1 MTLLNVVLATG
12 GVAVEKLIRD
22 FKQRE
27 RKRQRRPQTR
37 ENPHSQKFRTMSGV
51 TYGATFNAVIGSR
64 LFRKQVTL
72 VPLPTSK
79 L

>member
-37 ENPHSQKFRTMSGV
+37 ENPNDNLRMTGGKKFDGLRS
-51 TYGATFNAVIGSR
+51 A
-64 LFRKQVTL
+64 
-72 VPLPTSK
+72 PT
-79 L
+79 

>member
-27 RKRQRRPQTR
+27 RKRQRRPQTLR
-37 ENPHSQKFRTMSGV
+37 ENPNHNLRMTGGKKFDGLRS
-51 TYGATFNAVIGSR
+51 A
-64 LFRKQVTL
+64 
-72 VPLPTSK
+72 PT
-79 L
+79 

>member
-27 RKRQRRPQTR
+27 RERQRRPQTR
-37 ENPHSQKFRTMSGV
+37 EIPNDNLRMTGGKKFDGLRS
-51 TYGATFNAVIGSR
+51 A
-64 LFRKQVTL
+64 
-72 VPLPTSK
+72 PT
-79 L
+79 